1 MAAAVEEL
9 VTGAKEIG
17 KSSGSALETV
27 EDVARATAEGTEAYA
42 KAIGAMDVISAAVSE
57 AAEKGSGLA
66 ETSRQIGEI
75 VTSIEKIA
83 AQTNLLALNATIE
96 AARAGEAGRGFA
108 VVASEVKNLSKQ
120 TAEATSNIRDQ
131 IEALQEEMSSIVTA
145 MSRGAEA
152 VQAGNKVIES
162 VGEGM
167 GEINHHV
174 GKVKDGMGEI
184 ATVLSGQGKASE
196 EVAVG
201 VASFADMTTYAVEQI
216 ERTADAMDTAVSH
229 IGTQLTKLS
238 EYQFSGKVLRVAMA
252 DHVIWKKRLADMLVG
267 RCSLQDNELADHHSC
282 RLGKWYYS
290 DLAADYRDHR
300 AFRRLEEPHV
310 RVHRHGKEAARL
322 YNAGN
327 LEGALAAIA
336 EVEEA
341 SEDVLRLLGE
351 LQEASR

>member
-1 MAAAVEEL
+1 M
-9 VTGAKEIG
+9 
-17 KSSGSALETV
+17 
-27 EDVARATAEGTEAYA
+27 
-42 KAIGAMDVISAAVSE
+42 
-57 AAEKGSGLA
+57 
-66 ETSRQIGEI
+66 
-75 VTSIEKIA
+75 
-83 AQTNLLALNATIE
+83 
-96 AARAGEAGRGFA
+96 
-108 VVASEVKNLSKQ
+108 
-120 TAEATSNIRDQ
+120 
-131 IEALQEEMSSIVTA
+131 QEEMSSIVTA

-201 VASFADMTTYAVEQI
+201 VASV
-216 ERTADAMDTAVSH
+216 
-229 IGTQLTKLS
+229 
-238 EYQFSGKVLRVAMA
+238 
-252 DHVIWKKRLADMLVG
+252 ADMLLG
-267 RCSLQDNELADHHSC
+267 RCSLRDNELADHHSC

-290 DLAADYRDHR
+290 ELAADYRIHR

-336 EVEEA
+336 EVEKA